1 MLEVPS
7 AVPYAWALVLMALLF
22 LGGAFANGVRFVRSG
37 GGPGHA
43 VGMAMF
49 GVLTMIMGW
58 VAWMALLGRPIP

>member
-1 MLEVPS
+1 MTEIPS

-22 LGGAFANGVRFVRSG
+22 LGGAIANGVRFVRSG
-37 GGPGHA
+37 GSPGHA
-43 VGMAMF
+43 VGTVMF